1 MQPCNKRQKVVK
13 RSKGLTLFR
22 CLNKK
27 CGFYGQEVCG
37 DICSR
42 CPVRSE
48 KHQRPCRNIARSG
61 PPVTR
66 VQPVTTQEMIDVTD
80 EQVRE
85 MIEEAGLDITDINKA
100 QAKGGTPSNYPP
112 LSMQLWTY
120 KEALIRWN
128 KAGRPTRTKEEVI
141 HIEGSFCNPPGKP
154 CEWYDLEQKRCTGC
168 GCKVTVGS
176 IAVLNKIKMGTE
188 HCPKE
193 LW

>member
-13 RSKGLTLFR
+13 RSEGLTLFR

-27 CGFYGQEVCG
+27 CGFHGQEVCG

-42 CPVRSE
+42 CPVRSV
-48 KHQRPCRNIARSG
+48 KHQRPCRNISRNS
-61 PPVTR
+61 PPVMS
-66 VQPVTTQEMIDVTD
+66 QPVTTQEMIDVTD
-80 EQVRE
+80 DQVRG
-85 MIEEAGLDITDINKA
+85 MIEEAGLDIDDINKSQGA
-100 QAKGGTPSNYPP
+100 GYPP
-112 LSMQLWTY
+112 ISMQLWMY

-128 KAGRPTRTKEEVI
+128 KAGRPTRTKEEVV
-141 HIEGSFCNPPGKP
+141 HIEGTFCNPPGKA
-154 CEWYDLEQKRCTGC
+154 CEWYDSKQKRCLGC

-176 IAVLNKIKMGTE
+176 IAVLNKIRMGTE